1 MLTQDHPL
9 SIDLARLSAQAPAQG
24 IRLGDVFQ
32 ALHVHGYPATLFFL
46 ALPFACPVSLPGIST
61 VFGLIIAWMG
71 WRMAL
76 GRDPALLSSRLGD
89 RRLPQCVIPAI
100 LKAAG
105 KIFGWIERL
114 LRPRFLYPRFPD
126 TFRRTAGAVVAV
138 SGLLLLLPLP
148 IPLSNTFPA
157 LTVVLL
163 AVADLKKDGAFF
175 AAGCLQFLLCLG
187 FFGLLLLGGTEIYQ
201 RLIS

>member
-9 SIDLARLSAQAPAQG
+9 SLDLARLSAQAPAQG

-46 ALPFACPVSLPGIST
+46 ALPFTCPVSLPGISS

-71 WRMAL
+71 MRMAL
-76 GRDPALLSSRLGD
+76 GRSPALLPARLGD
-89 RRLPQCVIPAI
+89 RRLPQRVIPVV

-105 KIFGWIERL
+105 RVFGFLERL
-114 LRPRFLYPRFPD
+114 LRPRFLYPKFPE

-157 LTVVLL
+157 VTVLLL
-163 AVADLKKDGAFF
+163 AVADLKKDGALF

-187 FFGLLLLGGTEIYQ
+187 FFGLLLLGGTELYQ
-201 RLIS
+201 RITT